1 MAKVVLPIEVART
14 FADGVREHQVDAGD
28 IRQVVKALDATF
40 PGIGDQLRTGL
51 AVAID
56 GEIFQDWFVQKVQP
70 GSEVYFLP
78 AIEGG

>member
-14 FADGVREHQVDAGD
+14 FAAGVVEHQIEAGD
-28 IRQVVKALDATF
+28 IRQLVKSLEAKF
-40 PGIGDQLRTGL
+40 PGITARLSVGT

-56 GEIFQDWFVQKVQP
+56 GQIYQDWFVENVSP
-70 GSEVYFLP
+70 SSEVYFLP